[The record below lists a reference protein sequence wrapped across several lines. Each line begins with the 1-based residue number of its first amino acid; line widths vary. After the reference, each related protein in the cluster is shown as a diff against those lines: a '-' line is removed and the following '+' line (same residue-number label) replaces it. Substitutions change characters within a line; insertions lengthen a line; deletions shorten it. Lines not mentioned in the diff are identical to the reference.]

1 MMKLPL
7 ADCWIIANYPVF
19 RAALQMPLSFN
30 VGSIY
35 LNPNQ
40 YYTMV
45 AKRHLASLSSL
56 RSVAM
61 PL

>member
-7 ADCWIIANYPVF
+7 ADAWIIANYPVF

-35 LNPNQ
+35 LHPNQ

-45 AKRHLASLSSL
+45 AKRHLQC
-56 RSVAM
+56 RFEYH
-61 PL
+61 